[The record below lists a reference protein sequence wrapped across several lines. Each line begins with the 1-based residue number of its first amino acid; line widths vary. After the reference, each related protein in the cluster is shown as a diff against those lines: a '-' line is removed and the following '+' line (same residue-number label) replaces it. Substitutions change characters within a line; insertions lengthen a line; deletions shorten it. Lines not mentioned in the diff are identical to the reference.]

1 MSARSGWHVYAASA
15 IAWLV
20 AGFAAVPPL
29 LEWIHASGLIPAI
42 SNRPL
47 GFFLGEWYGIV
58 VYGFAAGTAGYVF
71 VRGLKSP
78 DFSARIVPD
87 ARPSDLGAIRALV
100 SSTLLIST
108 LWEDPASTAA
118 LPAEMMQPLGVMHLL
133 ALLPGYESVA
143 ASAGALTFLKWFT
156 ALVLFLSAIGW
167 KARWTVPFGA
177 VMYLILGGW
186 LRQYAWFYH
195 TGLLAL
201 YLQAVLAFLPSGRGL
216 SIDRIRQR
224 RRGEAVEPDV
234 PSRRFGWARYAVWT
248 TMALPYV
255 AAGLSK
261 LRNGGLTW
269 WDASN
274 FKFIL
279 FQSTLRPME
288 FDFSISLELATAP
301 PWLFEALALSA
312 LVGELLYGLVLFSR
326 KARWVMPVLMLLMHV
341 GILLLQNILFFD
353 LILLQLIYL
362 NFRPILSA
370 ASDRILVLDRLLA
383 QIGAGLRSRGFFTA
397 APHRPAP
404 TRSADPGRR
413 LTVAVVV
420 VVTACWVFRVEFYPF
435 TGMQMFSQKRSEP
448 VVYERVLAH
457 LHSGDVIRAP
467 IEKSVPAMSDGRF
480 RRVLA
485 RAFNPVESHQTQAFL
500 DVVIERWNRHAAEPD
515 RIRRI
520 EIQQWEWHYD
530 SDPGSA
536 DYGHMLDRFVYPAD
550 EPAPDDASSS
560 SQTRESSAVLV
571 AASYFM
577 ISLPSGS

>member
-15 IAWLV
+15 VAWLV
-20 AGFAAVPPL
+20 VGVVAAPPL
-29 LEWIHASGLIPAI
+29 LEWIHASGAIPVM
-42 SNRPL
+42 SDRPL
-47 GFFLGEWYGIV
+47 SFFLEEWYGIV
-58 VYGFAAGTAGYVF
+58 VAGFAGGTAAYAF

-78 DFSARIVPD
+78 DFAARIVPD

-100 SSTLLIST
+100 STTLLIST

-118 LPAEMMQPLGVMHLL
+118 LPREMMEPLGVMHVL

-143 ASAGALTFLKWFT
+143 ASAGALAFLKWTT
-156 ALVLFLSAIGW
+156 AVVLFLSAIGW
-167 KARWTVPFGA
+167 KTRWTVPLGA

-201 YLQAVLAFLPSGRGL
+201 YLQAVLAFLPSGHGF
-216 SIDRIRQR
+216 SIDRIRQQ
-224 RRGEAVEPDV
+224 RRGNAVEPDV

-248 TMALPYV
+248 TLALPYV

-261 LRNGGLTW
+261 LRVGGLTW

-301 PWLFEALALSA
+301 PWLIEALALSA
-312 LVGELLYGLVLFSR
+312 LLGELLYGLVLFSR
-326 KARWVMPVLMLLMHV
+326 KARWVMPILMLSMHV

-353 LILLQLIYL
+353 LILLQLIYM
-362 NFRPILSA
+362 NFRPILRA
-370 ASDRILVLDRLLA
+370 ATDRIAVLERLRA
-383 QIGAGLRSRGFFTA
+383 QIGGGLRSREA
-397 APHRPAP
+397 APWQAAMS
-404 TRSADPGRR
+404 RSAEQGRR

-420 VVTACWVFRVEFYPF
+420 VVTACWVFRVESYPF

-457 LHSGDVIRAP
+457 LRSGDVVRAP

-480 RRVLA
+480 RRVVA
-485 RAFNPVESHQTQAFL
+485 GAFDPDESHLTRAFL
-500 DVVIERWNRHAAEPD
+500 DVVIKRWNSRAEEPD
-515 RIRRI
+515 RIQRI

-530 SDPGSA
+530 SDPGNA
-536 DYGHMLDRFVYPAD
+536 EYGRILDRFVYEADEAD
-550 EPAPDDASSS
+550 EPVAEDASSS
-560 SQTRESSAVLV
+560 SQARASSPVLV

-577 ISLPSGS
+577 ISPASGM